1 MRQEQLDQQWMKK
14 ALHLAKKAAE
24 KNEVPIAALLVG
36 PEGLI
41 ASAINTRERQQT
53 PLGHAELFALHKA
66 SQKKGTWRLSDC
78 TLYVTLEPCVMCAG
92 AIQQSRIKRVVY
104 GASDPKGGAV
114 ESLFHVLNDSRLNH
128 QVQVAGGV
136 LESECGELIKKFFQ
150 GRREENKAAKIP
162 MEEIRRRTSVIVVH
176 KNKIL
181 GFHAEDPT
189 TKAPYFFLPGGV
201 IEEGESTVAAA
212 IRECQEETGY
222 KIRVLED
229 SAFTRTYDFSWN
241 GKTHHCHTVFYLA
254 ALDQPW
260 EPPRPVQDAN
270 YHKGV
275 AWIDKSEA
283 SQIFSYHKD
292 ILWAV
297 QKLLKKAQKKSA
309 LL

>member
-1 MRQEQLDQQWMKK
+1 MSQEQLDQQWMKK
-14 ALHLAKKAAE
+14 ALCLAKKAAE

-66 SQKKGTWRLSDC
+66 SQKKGTWRLSEC

-92 AIQQSRIKRVVY
+92 AIQQARLKRVVY

-114 ESLFHVLNDSRLNH
+114 ESLFRVLNDSRLNH
-128 QVQVAGGV
+128 QVQVTGGV

-150 GRREENKAAKIP
+150 GRREEKKAVKTPPEKI
-162 MEEIRRRTSVIVVH
+162 RHRTSVIVVH

-181 GFHAEDPT
+181 GFHAKDPA
-189 TKAPYFFLPGGV
+189 TKAPYFFLPGGA
-201 IEEGESTVAAA
+201 IEKGESTVAAA
-212 IRECQEETGY
+212 IRECHEETGY
-222 KIRVLED
+222 KIRVFED
-229 SAFTRTYDFSWN
+229 SAFTRTYDFNWN
-241 GKTHHCHTVFYLA
+241 GKTHHCQTVFYLA
-254 ALDQPW
+254 ALDQEW
-260 EPPRPVQDAN
+260 EPPRPVKDAN
-270 YHKGV
+270 YHQGV
-275 AWIDKSEA
+275 AWIDKNEA
-283 SQIFSYHKD
+283 SRIFSYHKD